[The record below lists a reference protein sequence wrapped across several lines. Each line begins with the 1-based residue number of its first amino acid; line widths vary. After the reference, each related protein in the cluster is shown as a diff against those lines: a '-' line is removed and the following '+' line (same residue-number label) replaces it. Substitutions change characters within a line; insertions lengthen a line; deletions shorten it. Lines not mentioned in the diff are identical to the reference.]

1 MSYVIQLFQKL
12 CDLQLPILSISIQ
25 MSNIYV
31 LTLWESVF
39 FFLTYGETKK
49 LLNIYNFTIQCKKI
63 FIKFKKYFKF
73 MKYFTSQETNLLSL
87 LY

>member
-1 MSYVIQLFQKL
+1 MGI
-12 CDLQLPILSISIQ
+12 CI
-25 MSNIYV
+25 
-31 LTLWESVF
+31 

-49 LLNIYNFTIQCKKI
+49 LLSIYNFTIQCKKI

>member
-12 CDLQLPILSISIQ
+12 CDLQLPILSVSIQ

-39 FFLTYGETKK
+39 FFF
-49 LLNIYNFTIQCKKI
+49 NIWGNQKV
-63 FIKFKKYFKF
+63 IKH
-73 MKYFTSQETNLLSL
+73 L
-87 LY
+87 